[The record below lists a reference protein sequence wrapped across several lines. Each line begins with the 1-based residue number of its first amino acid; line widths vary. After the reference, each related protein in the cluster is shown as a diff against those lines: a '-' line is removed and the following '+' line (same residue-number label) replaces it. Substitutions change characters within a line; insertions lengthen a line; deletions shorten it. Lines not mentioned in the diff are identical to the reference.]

1 MKMNGGLEVG
11 KTSQEW
17 RERAF
22 GGNVDRLREEWE
34 RQLPSV
40 DFSPVAAATRIMRMW
55 AIIDSQTEHFARA
68 FGFGAG
74 DADVLVSLRRHGPP
88 FRLRPSELQ
97 RLCVVTSGAI
107 TGRID
112 RLAGLG
118 LVQRLDFAVDRRGS
132 EVHLTRRGVRVAEK
146 LMREIF
152 EKGAMPRA
160 LRKLTQRDRQ
170 TFEGLL
176 ERLHTEM
183 EREASGGG
191 D

>member
-1 MKMNGGLEVG
+1 VVGGVVRPG
-11 KTSQEW
+11 
-17 RERAF
+17 
-22 GGNVDRLREEWE
+22 RLRKKDFRSLLPHSCLSHKE
-34 RQLPSV
+34 RK
-40 DFSPVAAATRIMRMW
+40 F
-55 AIIDSQTEHFARA
+55 
-68 FGFGAG
+68 FGAG

-118 LVQRLDFAVDRRGS
+118 LVERLDFAVDRRGS
-132 EVHLTRRGVRVAEK
+132 EVHLTRRGVRFAEK

-160 LRKLTQRDRQ
+160 LRKFTQRERQ
-170 TFEGLL
+170 TFEALL
-176 ERLHTEM
+176 ERLHAEM
-183 EREASGGG
+183 ERESSGGG

>member
-1 MKMNGGLEVG
+1 MKMNSGPEVG
-11 KTSQEW
+11 KTTREW
-17 RERAF
+17 REQAF
-22 GGNVDRLREEWE
+22 SGDVNRLREEWE
-34 RQLPSV
+34 RQLPGV
-40 DFSPVAAATRIMRMW
+40 DFSAVAAATRIMRMW
-55 AIIDSQTEHFARA
+55 AIIDAQTEHFARA

-88 FRLRPSELQ
+88 FRLRPTELQ

-118 LVQRLDFAVDRRGS
+118 LVERLDFAVDRRGS

-152 EKGAMPRA
+152 EDGAMIKA
-160 LRKLTQRDRQ
+160 LRKFSQRERQ
-170 TFEGLL
+170 TFEALL
-176 ERLHTEM
+176 ERLHAEM
-183 EREASGGG
+183 ERESSGGG